1 MASISAGEIRSCLL
15 GKLQATESTGGPHQV
30 FVIVD
35 DAGNR
40 IARTHLSYS
49 FRRNTQLSDRI
60 INDIKKQ
67 LALPRIGDLEL
78 LVECTMTRAAYLDL
92 VSS

>member
-1 MASISAGEIRSCLL
+1 MASINAGEITSCLL
-15 GKLQATESTGGPHQV
+15 GKLQAIESTGGRQRV

-40 IARTHLSYS
+40 VARTHLSHS
-49 FRRNTQLSDRI
+49 FRRSTQLSDRL
-60 INDIKKQ
+60 INEIKKQ
-67 LALPRIGDLEL
+67 LSLPQVRDLEL
-78 LVECTMTRAAYLDL
+78 LVECTMTRDTYLDL